1 MLLLYVYG
9 LVNNFEGVGL
19 TGSAV
24 VIDNVTLKSG
34 SKTLKSG
41 LIGANI
47 TTNGFAGC
55 SAGFVATIRN
65 CTIEKNVVVGYAE
78 DQYVIGSIAG
88 RLQGTVENC
97 VSYATVK
104 GKSYVG
110 GIVGMRDNAM
120 GQCEITNCR
129 FAGNVIASGDFVG
142 GIVGGGYGNSTAP
155 NGIRT
160 SVQGCVVSG
169 TILGKNNVGGILGGD
184 AMVAQ
189 SWDTHNFVG
198 NTFIGKV
205 SGEKNVG
212 AIIGLYQSLNVFDNI
227 SGNVYQKD

>member
-88 RLQGTVENC
+88 RLQGTVENF

-205 SGEKNVG
+205 SGEKMLALLLGFTKV
-212 AIIGLYQSLNVFDNI
+212 
-227 SGNVYQKD
+227 